1 MIGGCDAIAAEV
13 GSGVGAALRAVDC
26 VASETTATAFGRL
39 FAPGGA
45 LTGALTIL
53 LTLFVAVFAI
63 GLLLG
68 RSSLGV
74 RSLTPR
80 MITLGLV
87 LTFATSWIAYQSVVW
102 NLAIGAPD
110 QLAGILMGSD
120 GSATRTFADKIDV
133 VFLALQQTTD
143 GTQDFSAFTPPGMM
157 WLGGMLLLL
166 GTVGVLVTAR
176 IALAVLVAIG
186 PVFVVMALFGGT
198 RGLFA
203 GWLKGLVMLA
213 VTPVF
218 VVLGGSVMLELAVPI
233 IQTLTATPGTI
244 DPQAAM
250 AFFLVGAVHVA
261 LMALV
266 MKVAAT
272 MVGGWN
278 VFGLA
283 LPDERGDRT
292 GPAPQ
297 VVAATN
303 TVPQAAART
312 PAATQPATTATR
324 LAIPG
329 AANDS
334 AAAPAT
340 RRTVVIGPPVTAA
353 IGTNGPAMAARPR
366 AQGIG
371 SRFRPANSPRTEK
384 FL

>member
-1 MIGGCDAIAAEV
+1 MTGACDAIAAEV

-53 LTLFVAVFAI
+53 LTLFVATFAI
-63 GLLLG
+63 SLLLG

-110 QLAGILMGSD
+110 QLASILMGSD
-120 GSATRTFADKIDV
+120 GSATRTFADKIDI
-133 VFLALQQTTD
+133 VFLALQETTQ

-186 PVFVVMALFGGT
+186 PVFVVLALFGAT

-233 IQTLTATPGTI
+233 IQTLTATPGVI

-272 MVGGWN
+272 MVGGWS
-278 VFGLA
+278 VFGIAGQAERDDRRAFAAPLAAPSLPAVQPLPRTAPA
-283 LPDERGDRT
+283 LP
-292 GPAPQ
+292 
-297 VVAATN
+297 AA
-303 TVPQAAART
+303 QATSRMAV
-312 PAATQPATTATR
+312 
-324 LAIPG
+324 PG
-329 AANDS
+329 AANDPGL
-334 AAAPAT
+334 AATT
-340 RRTVVIGPPVTAA
+340 RRAVVVGPQVATAK
-353 IGTNGPAMAARPR
+353 GTDGAGMAARPR

-371 SRFRPANSPRTEK
+371 SRFRPAHSPRTEK
-384 FL
+384 FR